1 MFVTDKCERYN
12 ICINFRTVR
21 LLVLA
26 VLPGVLS
33 LSYYGRDSRKAGY
46 IRLLF
51 YAVEDGA
58 TDCGNSFFSER
69 RKGSYNRIEECIRYR

>member
-58 TDCGNSFFSER
+58 QIAVTASFL
-69 RKGSYNRIEECIRYR
+69 KEEKDHTTE